1 MAEPGLITNEK
12 GILGK
17 NKVILIRGNSSAT
30 ILGMTYSRWV
40 VLIVS
45 LIGSAVMGAVLM
57 FLAAMAD
64 GMSHNSKSMY
74 TLFPYGTI
82 LSMRT
87 DWENLGTVLLF
98 IQFPFY
104 ALILNLV
111 RPLGWKA
118 IALVLIIA
126 IHVVT
131 VVSAMRPGWH

>member
-1 MAEPGLITNEK
+1 
-12 GILGK
+12 
-17 NKVILIRGNSSAT
+17 
-30 ILGMTYSRWV
+30 MTSTRWV

-45 LIGSAVMGAVLM
+45 LIVSAVIGVALIV
-57 FLAAMAD
+57 LAAMGD
-64 GMSHNSKSMY
+64 GMSHNSRSMY

-82 LSMRT
+82 VSIRT
-87 DWENLGTVLLF
+87 PWNTLGTVLLF
-98 IQFPFY
+98 IQFPLY

-126 IHVVT
+126 IHVGT

>member
-1 MAEPGLITNEK
+1 
-12 GILGK
+12 
-17 NKVILIRGNSSAT
+17 
-30 ILGMTYSRWV
+30 MTYSRWV

-45 LIGSAVMGAVLM
+45 LIGSTVMGVVLL
-57 FLAAMAD
+57 FLAAMGD
-64 GMSHNSKSMY
+64 GMSHNSRSMY

-87 DWENLGTVLLF
+87 SWENLGTVLLF
-98 IQFPFY
+98 IQFPLY

-126 IHVVT
+126 IHALT
-131 VVSAMRPGWH
+131 VVSTMRPGWH